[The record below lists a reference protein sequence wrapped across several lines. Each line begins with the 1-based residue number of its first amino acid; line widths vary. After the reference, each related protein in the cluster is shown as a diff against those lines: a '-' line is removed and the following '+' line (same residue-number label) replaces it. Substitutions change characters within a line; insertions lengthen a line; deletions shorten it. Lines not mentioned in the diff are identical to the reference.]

1 MPYSFVLMISETII
15 CELAG
20 SLDYM
25 LPDDKM
31 AHIREDFSKRSG
43 EYDAEIVRIVP
54 YYEEM
59 LAAAVLSL
67 PFLPESD
74 VNVVD
79 LGTGTGMFAWRVRHR
94 FPRCH
99 LLCVDMTE
107 EMLAVARARFGPGQG
122 IEFLHKDFYHL
133 ELPPERDAVV
143 SSLALH
149 HLITDDDKK
158 NFYRKVFDCL
168 KEGGVF
174 VNADAVLS
182 SDDWVEDLYMRQWRE
197 FMALTKNDAEIEAI
211 LERYRREDSLPHLM
225 DQIRWLSEVGF
236 SKVDVVWKRFMG
248 AVVWA
253 RR

>member
-1 MPYSFVLMISETII
+1 
-15 CELAG
+15 
-20 SLDYM
+20 M
-25 LPDDKM
+25 LPDEKM
-31 AHIREDFSKRSG
+31 ANIREDFSKRSG

-54 YYEEM
+54 HYEEM
-59 LAAAVLSL
+59 LEAAVLSL
-67 PFLPESD
+67 PFPPESPIS
-74 VNVVD
+74 VVD

-107 EMLAVARARFGPGQG
+107 EMLAAAKERFGPGHN

-133 ELPPERDAVV
+133 ELPPGRDAVV

-149 HLITDDDKK
+149 HLITDDDKRA
-158 NFYRKVFDCL
+158 FYGKVFECL
-168 KEGGVF
+168 KDGGVF

-182 SDDWVEDLYMRQWRE
+182 SDDWVEDLYMRKWRE
-197 FMALTKNDAEIEAI
+197 FMALSQDNAGIEAI

-225 DQIRWLSEVGF
+225 DQLRWLSEVGF
-236 SKVDVVWKRFMG
+236 SQVDVIWKRFMG

-253 RR
+253 RK

>member
-1 MPYSFVLMISETII
+1 MQ
-15 CELAG
+15 
-20 SLDYM
+20 
-25 LPDDKM
+25 PDEKM

-59 LAAAVLSL
+59 LEAAVLSL
-67 PFLPESD
+67 PFHPESE
-74 VNVVD
+74 VKVVD
-79 LGTGTGMFAWRVRHR
+79 LGTGTGIFAWRVRHR
-94 FPRCH
+94 YPRCH

-107 EMLAVARARFGPGQG
+107 EMLAVARQRFGPGQG

-158 NFYRKVFDCL
+158 AFYRKVFECL

-174 VNADAVLS
+174 VTADAVLS
-182 SDDWVEDLYMRQWRE
+182 SDDWMEDLYMRRWRE
-197 FMALTKNDAEIEAI
+197 FMALSLKDAEIESI

-225 DQIRWLSEVGF
+225 DQLRWLSEVGF